1 MISMKNSKLQK
12 KASKKSQ
19 KKGSKKTMQKS
30 TWVTFVAIVVAVV
43 FFIMPAEYGI
53 DPTGIGKKLGLLDLS
68 DTITLDNQE
77 ELSLRMVQGTY
88 PEIPDEFDFYEPEVL
103 GEPFSKTQNQPYKS
117 ETIIINLNVAEQ
129 VEYKLIMKQ
138 GDAALYHWSMVE
150 DGIVYSDFHADPG
163 ENAEGYPDQYYI
175 RYRESETNQSSGSIV
190 APFDGNHG
198 WYWLNIEEKPIQ
210 ITLKVSGY
218 YEKIEE
224 LFRSYQ

>member
-1 MISMKNSKLQK
+1 MISMKNSKPRK
-12 KASKKSQ
+12 KISKKPQ
-19 KKGSKKTMQKS
+19 KKGSKRTVQKS
-30 TWVTFVAIVVAVV
+30 AWVTFVAIVVAVV

-53 DPTGIGKKLGLLDLS
+53 DPTGLGKKLGLLDLS
-68 DTITLDNQE
+68 DTIALENQE

-163 ENAEGYPDQYYI
+163 ENAEG
-175 RYRESETNQSSGSIV
+175 
-190 APFDGNHG
+190 
-198 WYWLNIEEKPIQ
+198 
-210 ITLKVSGY
+210 
-218 YEKIEE
+218 
-224 LFRSYQ
+224 